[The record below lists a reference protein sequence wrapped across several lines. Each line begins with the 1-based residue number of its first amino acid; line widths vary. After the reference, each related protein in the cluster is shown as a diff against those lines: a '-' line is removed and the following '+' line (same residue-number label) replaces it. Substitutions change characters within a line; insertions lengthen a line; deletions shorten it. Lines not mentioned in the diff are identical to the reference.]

1 MLFISW
7 LPGGAEEMNL
17 RESLRVFLRHWI
29 LTSVLLL
36 LTLIICA
43 FSALRLPA
51 SYKASV
57 TVALL
62 NSATSS
68 EANGGGANPYLSF
81 TTSLVETAN
90 VLAIQLGSQQAAAA
104 LQSQGYTASLEA
116 TVLSEN
122 AENEE
127 PFIQVS
133 ISGRSAAAVEG
144 TVHGV
149 TAEISTLL
157 AKLQTHLPARDRASV
172 QTIAADDQPT
182 RDISSKVKPV
192 VGFLGVGLVLTFIL
206 PQAVDGIATRRRAR
220 KTAKRAA
227 PKDPAARGRFRKRA
241 KPASGRQKPAVRTPS
256 PVASAETAVRAPFW
270 KREKPMAG
278 NGSTATAATRPAAVT
293 DAEPAETSEGRE
305 VPSARATGA
314 NQISQD

>member
-1 MLFISW
+1 MLLISW

-17 RESLRVFLRHWI
+17 RESLRVFGRHWI

-36 LTLIICA
+36 LTLIVCLI
-43 FSALRLPA
+43 SALRLPA
-51 SYKASV
+51 SYKATV

-68 EANGGGANPYLSF
+68 QANGGGTNPYLSF
-81 TTSLVETAN
+81 TASLVETAN

-104 LQSQGYTASLEA
+104 LQSQGYTGSLQA

-133 ISGRSAAAVEG
+133 ISGSSAASVER

-149 TAEISTLL
+149 TAELSTLL
-157 AKLQTHLPARDRASV
+157 AQLQTHISPRERASV

-206 PQAVDGIATRRRAR
+206 PQMVDGIAARRRAR
-220 KTAKRAA
+220 KPAKRPAA
-227 PKDPAARGRFRKRA
+227 KDPAARGRFRKRA
-241 KPASGRQKPAVRTPS
+241 KPAADTKKPAVRTPS
-256 PVASAETAVRAPFW
+256 PA
-270 KREKPMAG
+270 AG
-278 NGSTATAATRPAAVT
+278 NGATATAATQPAAVT
-293 DAEPAETSEGRE
+293 DAEPAENSERRE
-305 VPSARATGA
+305 VPSAQVTGA
-314 NQISQD
+314 NQVSQD